1 MEEVDLGSS
10 QTTFIFSH
18 LKFAPSLAIS
28 SLARFLQSIGV
39 AKLGALLYSIIN
51 NLKSLTEATNQ

>member
-28 SLARFLQSIGV
+28 SLARFLQSIAV
-39 AKLGALLYSIIN
+39 AKLGALLYIFYVNIIF
-51 NLKSLTEATNQ
+51 